1 MDDESNTVL
10 LMHYLISTL
19 RSHLLYLQLASSA
32 TSDHRNHM
40 KPKLKSVASEPR
52 TSDITVAWER
62 AKKRLAKMNK
72 DEIQQTFVDAGILTK
87 KGNLTKPYRG
97 VFVKAKN

>member
-1 MDDESNTVL
+1 MKSKV
-10 LMHYLISTL
+10 I
-19 RSHLLYLQLASSA
+19 SA
-32 TSDHRNHM
+32 T
-40 KPKLKSVASEPR
+40 SEPR

-72 DEIQQTFVDAGILTK
+72 DEIKQTFVDAGIITK

-97 VFVKAKN
+97 VFIKVKP